1 MNKIVKDV
9 QTFTNI
15 NFGKIRCIE
24 DNGVVMFAGIDVAR
38 ALGYKNPAATLNNK
52 IPEKEKRRYML
63 DISAQDPNKR
73 GASRTVFIKEAAVYR
88 LVFSSTLPDA
98 EKFQDWVF
106 EDVLPSMRTI
116 GPRTR
121 NLQYYKDDPAY
132 KNATPRVREII
143 DEFAGPATLGQLILS
158 SDGEKYTVPELA
170 NIMYNKG
177 YEDAGGNKMYQLLR
191 RMGLIKSQKAER
203 NRPTKFGVENGFV
216 FELVEIED
224 EETNK
229 TVKTTKKTCITP
241 AGVMYI
247 KDAID
252 YLGGNEVFNAKLKD
266 INSDKRNADGFIVL
280 DFVDEEATK
289 KAMKNRK
296 D

>member
-1 MNKIVKDV
+1 MDKIMNDIR
-9 QTFTNI
+9 TFTNI
-15 NFGKIRCIE
+15 DFGDIRCFN
-24 DNGVVMFAGIDVAR
+24 DNNDIMFAGVDVAT
-38 ALGYKNPAATLNNK
+38 ALGYKQPRNAVASM
-52 IPEKEKRRYML
+52 IPDKEKRVYTL
-63 DISAQDPNKR
+63 SVKGPT
-73 GASRTVFIKEAAVYR
+73 RTVPLKTTFITEPALYR
-88 LVFSSTLPDA
+88 LIFSSTLPNA
-98 EKFQDWVF
+98 VKFQDWVLH
-106 EDVLPSMRTI
+106 DVLPSLRTI
-116 GPRTR
+116 SPKTR

-132 KNATPRVREII
+132 KSATPRLREII
-143 DEFAGPATLGQLILS
+143 DEFAGPATLGQLILA

-289 KAMKNRK
+289 NAMKNRK

>member
-1 MNKIVKDV
+1 
-9 QTFTNI
+9 
-15 NFGKIRCIE
+15 
-24 DNGVVMFAGIDVAR
+24 
-38 ALGYKNPAATLNNK
+38 
-52 IPEKEKRRYML
+52 
-63 DISAQDPNKR
+63 
-73 GASRTVFIKEAAVYR
+73 
-88 LVFSSTLPDA
+88 
-98 EKFQDWVF
+98 
-106 EDVLPSMRTI
+106 
-116 GPRTR
+116 
-121 NLQYYKDDPAY
+121 
-132 KNATPRVREII
+132 
-143 DEFAGPATLGQLILS
+143 
-158 SDGEKYTVPELA
+158 
-170 NIMYNKG
+170 MYNKG

-229 TVKTTKKTCITP
+229 TVKTTCITP

-266 INSDKRNADGFIVL
+266 INSDKRNVDGFIIL
-280 DFVDEEATK
+280 DFVDEDATK
-289 KAMKNRK
+289 RAMKYRK

>member
-1 MNKIVKDV
+1 MDKTMNDIR
-9 QTFTNI
+9 TFTNI
-15 NFGKIRCIE
+15 NFGEIRCIK
-24 DNGVVMFAGIDVAR
+24 DAGVVLFAGIDIAK

-52 IPEKEKRRYML
+52 IPDNEKTKYTIRVGSL
-63 DISAQDPNKR
+63 DKAYVS
-73 GASRTVFIKEAAVYR
+73 STVFIKEAAVYR
-88 LVFSSTLPDA
+88 LIFSSKLPDA

-143 DEFAGPATLGQLILS
+143 DEFAGPATLGQLILA

-170 NIMYNKG
+170 NIMYTKG
-177 YEDAGGNKMYQLLR
+177 YEDAGGNKMYKLLR
-191 RMGLIKSQKAER
+191 DMGLIKSQKGER
-203 NRPTKFGVENGFV
+203 NRPTKFGVEHGLV

-224 EETNK
+224 EETNEP
-229 TVKTTKKTCITP
+229 VKTTKKTCITP
-241 AGVMYI
+241 AGVIYV

-252 YLGGNEVFNAKLKD
+252 YLGGNEVFKAKLKD
-266 INSDKRNADGFIVL
+266 VNGDKHDSKGFIVL
-280 DFVDEEATK
+280 DFVDEEAAK
-289 KAMKNRK
+289 KALRK
-296 D
+296 GKL